1 MEIII
6 TIAFIFLLSIV
17 FLLIYNSFSIK
28 SMQKDL
34 SNMDLEQNK
43 LNFRLFIVEKK
54 MKNNNNKP

>member
-6 TIAFIFLLSIV
+6 SVAFIFLLSIV

-34 SNMDLEQNK
+34 SNMDLQQNK

-54 MKNNNNKP
+54 MNNNKP